1 MDISQVSYIELDAER
16 IDEKYMHIYR
26 TMHAL
31 FHIDLEGD
39 SAYTL
44 EELSIEGV

>member
-1 MDISQVSYIELDAER
+1 MNDFEVSDAEL
-16 IDEKYMHIYR
+16 IDQEYMHIYR

-31 FHIDLEGD
+31 FYIDCDG
-39 SAYTL
+39 SSPYTP